1 MTEASHPGLIGLSE
15 QRLARVDALLQQ
27 AVDAG
32 RIPGAAIMVSRH
44 GRWLSA
50 RCFGRQYLREDSPPI
65 RPDTIF
71 LLASITKPVTVT
83 AAMMLVERGQLG
95 LDDRVC
101 ECMPE
106 FGGQG
111 KDVVTIRHLM
121 THTSGLP
128 DMLPENYDLRR
139 EHAPLAEFVRRVC
152 QLELDFRP
160 GTCIRYQ
167 SMGILMLAEV
177 IERIAGI
184 SLPHFM
190 RQEIF
195 EPLGMHDSSLG
206 YREEHVARIA
216 HVNVAPEM
224 RGTDWGWNTPY
235 WWGLGAPWGGM
246 FSTVGDLTR
255 LMHAFLHGG
264 AYGGVRILSRASV
277 EAMTRDQTAL
287 LPELPRALTLQQSW
301 GLGWRRLSGG
311 QGDGSFGDLLSPGSY
326 GHGGATGTVAW
337 NDPARDMSCVLL
349 TTEPG
354 AARLR
359 TSCSNLV
366 AVAAL

>member
-1 MTEASHPGLIGLSE
+1 MTEASHPGLIGLSGE
-15 QRLARVDALLQQ
+15 RLARAYALLQG

-32 RIPGAAIMVSRH
+32 RIPGAAILVSRH
-44 GRWLSA
+44 GRWLA
-50 RCFGRQYLREDSPPI
+50 PRCFGRQYLHDDSPPI
-65 RPDTIF
+65 RPNTIF

-83 AAMMLVERGQLG
+83 AAMILVERGQLG

-101 ECMPE
+101 EYVPE
-106 FGGQG
+106 FGVRG
-111 KDVVTIRHLM
+111 KEAIVIRHLM

-139 EHAPLAEFVRRVC
+139 EHAPLAEFARRVY

-160 GTCIRYQ
+160 GTRIQYQ

-177 IERIAGI
+177 IERIAGMA
-184 SLPHFM
+184 LPQFM

-206 YREEHVARIA
+206 YCEEHAARIA
-216 HVNVAPEM
+216 HVNVEPEM
-224 RGTDWGWNTPY
+224 RDIDWGWNTPY

-246 FSTVGDLTR
+246 FSTVGDMIR
-255 LMHAFLHGG
+255 LMNAFLQGG
-264 AYGGVRILSRASV
+264 AYGGARVLSRASV
-277 EAMTRDQTAL
+277 EAMTCDQTAL

-301 GLGWRRLSGG
+301 GLGWRRASGG
-311 QGDGSFGDLLSPGSY
+311 QGGAGFGDLLSPGAY

-337 NDPARDMSCVLL
+337 NDPVREVTCVLL

-354 AARLR
+354 AAGLR
-359 TSCSNLV
+359 APCSNLV
-366 AVAAL
+366 AAAAL